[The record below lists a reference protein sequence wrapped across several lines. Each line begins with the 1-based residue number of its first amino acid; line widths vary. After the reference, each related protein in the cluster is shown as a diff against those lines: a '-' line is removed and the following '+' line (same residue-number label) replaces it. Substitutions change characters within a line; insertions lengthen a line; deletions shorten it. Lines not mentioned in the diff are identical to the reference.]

1 MNVAIERYF
10 IPIIHSDTRIFNLN
24 ISFVVSSNHSSRY
37 RVVQDVNGEI
47 IKDGFTSMDDALD
60 FVRYHEYMLSDD

>member
-10 IPIIHSDTRIFNLN
+10 IHIIHSDTRIFNLN
-24 ISFVVSSNHSSRY
+24 FSFVISSSHSSRY
-37 RVVQDVNGEI
+37 RVVHDVSGEI